1 MKFTK
6 NLLCSLVLSAI
17 LLPVGAEGLKVAT
30 VNSAKIIQSYPA
42 AQNLLQDIAKAE
54 SDINKKIQAKR
65 EKIVQAKE
73 QNKTQ
78 TELQMLAEQ
87 MRLEIEPEAKKL
99 EEESAKKSKNIE
111 EKIKSTIK
119 SVAEAGKYDLVLV
132 EEAVLYGGNDISDEV
147 LKKLGK

>member
-1 MKFTK
+1 MKNTK
-6 NLLCSLVLSAI
+6 NLFFCFVLSVL
-17 LLPVGAEGLKVAT
+17 LLPAGAEGLKVAT
-30 VNSAKIIQSYPA
+30 VNSTKIIQSYPA

-54 SDINKKIQAKR
+54 SDINKQIMAKR
-65 EKIVQAKE
+65 EKIEQAKE

-99 EEESAKKSKNIE
+99 EEETSKKSKDIE
-111 EKIKSTIK
+111 TKIKSTIEA
-119 SVAEAGKYDLVLV
+119 VAKAGKYDLVLV